1 MLNTAGGAREMLGNI
16 YPFSDPYSQTK
27 PGHWRFLLGGFPGM
41 PVDILASKCLTILI
55 TKALCIRQ
63 GKALFLD
70 SFRMKNGLI
79 SFFKRKVKT
88 K

>member
-1 MLNTAGGAREMLGNI
+1 MLENI
-16 YPFSDPYSQTK
+16 YPFSVPYSQTK
-27 PGHWRFLLGGFPGM
+27 PGRWRFLLGGFSGM
-41 PVDILASKCLTILI
+41 PMDILASKCLTILI
-55 TKALCIRQ
+55 TQALCIRQ

-79 SFFKRKVKT
+79 SFFKQKVQT